1 MLNIQNQAE
10 EEARSLLQG
19 YAKIICACYQ
29 TGGRANQG
37 HLVDYKIA
45 TMAVGQSC
53 QKHEPIE
60 PELSFILCQFNFL
73 TYLFSRHN
81 YNGTI
86 KGRLN

>member
-10 EEARSLLQG
+10 ARSLLG
-19 YAKIICACYQ
+19 VYAKIICACYH
-29 TGGRANQG
+29 TGRRANQG

-45 TMAVGQSC
+45 AMALGQSC
-53 QKHEPIE
+53 HKHEPTE
-60 PELSFILCQFNFL
+60 PELSFILCQFKFL